1 MLEIWLRRSTLSKLK
16 LWLMDK
22 HFNSRLSQPTCHSP
36 QIFSL
41 IYGLW
46 PALRVQRSTI
56 AWNMARPCEKQSACF
71 SVYFSLKKKT
81 QRGRAALVCNHKLEC
96 VWCHSHDAALQIFTS
111 QHDDSQPPL
120 GLHWQTDRYLICGL
134 TGASQKKK
142 KISWEFKLSGY
153 FSKTNS
159 IAGEVEGATPSRMWS
174 YLKEKTRPRPWVWRS
189 NQSCRQREGTS
200 FKACFIESHKKWSG
214 WIEPPGNQLE
224 DTDINLSPPLE
235 VNKHS
240 PSMKEVQIL
249 SLYIRVCFLLL
260 FSVAVSKLILIAA
273 LCLFSACVH

>member
-1 MLEIWLRRSTLSKLK
+1 MPQPWCSTKDLY
-16 LWLMDK
+16 
-22 HFNSRLSQPTCHSP
+22 FTARRLS
-36 QIFSL
+36 
-41 IYGLW
+41 
-46 PALRVQRSTI
+46 A
-56 AWNMARPCEKQSACF
+56 AARP
-71 SVYFSLKKKT
+71 SLADW
-81 QRGRAALVCNHKLEC
+81 QI
-96 VWCHSHDAALQIFTS
+96 SHL
-111 QHDDSQPPL
+111 
-120 GLHWQTDRYLICGL
+120 WVNWGL
-134 TGASQKKK
+134 TKK
-142 KISWEFKLSGY
+142 KISWEFKSSSC

-214 WIEPPGNQLE
+214 WIGPPGNQLE
-224 DTDINLSPPLE
+224 DTNINLSPPLE

-240 PSMKEVQIL
+240 SSMKEVQIL

-260 FSVAVSKLILIAA
+260 FSVVVSKLILIAG